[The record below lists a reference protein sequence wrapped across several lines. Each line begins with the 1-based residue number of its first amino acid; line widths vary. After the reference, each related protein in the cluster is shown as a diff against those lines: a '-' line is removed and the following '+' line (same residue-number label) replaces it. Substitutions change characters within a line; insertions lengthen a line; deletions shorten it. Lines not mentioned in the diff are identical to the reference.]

1 MAARRISPVASAAV
15 AARRAVRPRRSEPPR
30 PSASATLDRS
40 RRAAELA
47 VATNG
52 TRFDVL
58 VIGGGITG
66 VGAALDAASRG
77 LRTALIESRD
87 LAFGTSRWSSKLAH
101 GGLRYLA
108 TGDVGVAYESAVE
121 RGHLLTHIAPHL
133 VRGTPMML
141 PLIPSVGGKRAGLM
155 GAGFVAGDVLRRA
168 ARTPGRE
175 LPAPRRVG
183 RAGALALAP
192 SLPADGLRGGLVI
205 HDGQLTDDARLVVGV
220 ARTAAAHGATVLTR
234 VRATGIDDAGVAVV
248 DELTGERTTITARAI
263 VNATGVWADR
273 LAPELELRPSRGTH
287 VVLDGGA
294 LPGLQA
300 NLTLPYPGERNRYL
314 LVLPQLDGH
323 ILLGLTD
330 EAVEVVEDV
339 PQPEPWEV
347 DQMVSALGDV
357 LGMAVDPGHVLGAF
371 AGLRPLLAGTS
382 GKADGE
388 PEATSD
394 LSREHTVVRGEHR
407 AVHVV
412 GGKLTTYRR
421 MAEDAIDAAVDHAGL
436 DAGPS
441 QTRRL
446 PLVGAA
452 PRSQLQ
458 ALPDAPLLV
467 ARFGTEA
474 AQVSAAIHADPS
486 LGEAVAPG
494 VQVTHAELRFAAA
507 HEGALDAEDLLDRR
521 FRVGFVPA
529 DRAVALAAAEA
540 ALAAVAQARA

>member
-1 MAARRISPVASAAV
+1 MARRRTEAVRSAV
-15 AARRAVRPRRSEPPR
+15 AARRAVRPRRSAPPR
-30 PSASATLDRS
+30 PNGSASLTRE
-40 RRAAELA
+40 RRAAELDR
-47 VATNG
+47 ATAG
-52 TRFDVL
+52 TRFDVV

-66 VGAALDAASRG
+66 AGAALDAASRG
-77 LRTALIESRD
+77 LRTALIESHD

-155 GAGFVAGDVLRRA
+155 GAGFVAGDLLRRA

-183 RAGALALAP
+183 PKAARRLAP
-192 SLPADGLRGGLVI
+192 SLPASGLRGGLVI
-205 HDGQLTDDARLVVGV
+205 HDGQLTDDARLVVAV
-220 ARTAAAHGATVLTR
+220 ARTAAAHGATVLTKL
-234 VRATGIDDAGVAVV
+234 RATAIDDAGVAVV
-248 DELTGERTTITARAI
+248 DELTGETATLQARAI

-287 VVLDGGA
+287 VVLDGAA
-294 LPGLQA
+294 LPGLRA

-314 LVLPQLDGH
+314 LVLPQLDGR
-323 ILLGLTD
+323 IFLGLTD
-330 EAVEVVEDV
+330 EAVEVVDDV
-339 PQPEPWEV
+339 PRPEEWEI
-347 DQMVSALGDV
+347 DEMVNALGEV
-357 LGMAVDPGHVLGAF
+357 LGAPVDPDHVLGAY

-382 GKADGE
+382 GKAEGE

-421 MAEDAIDAAVDHAGL
+421 MAEDAIDAAIDHAGL
-436 DAGPS
+436 DAGRS

-452 PRSQLQ
+452 PRTQLD
-458 ALPDAPLLV
+458 AMPDAPLLV

-474 AQVSAAIHADPS
+474 TQISAAIRADPS
-486 LGEAVAPG
+486 LGEPVAPG
-494 VQVTHAELRFAAA
+494 VPVTHAELRFSAE
-507 HEGALDAEDLLDRR
+507 HEGVLETDDLLDRR
-521 FRVGFVPA
+521 FRIGFVPA
-529 DRAVALAAAEA
+529 DRAMALDAAEA
-540 ALAAVAQARA
+540 ALASVDV

>member
-1 MAARRISPVASAAV
+1 MGGHRTAALQSARRV
-15 AARRAVRPRRSEPPR
+15 VRPRRSLPPR
-30 PSASATLDRS
+30 PTRSASLTRARRTLELDAAT
-40 RRAAELA
+40 A
-47 VATNG
+47 G
-52 TRFDVL
+52 TRFDVV

-66 VGAALDAASRG
+66 AGAALDAASRG
-77 LRTALIESRD
+77 LRTALIEAQD

-141 PLIPSVGGKRAGLM
+141 PLIPSVGGQRAGLM
-155 GAGFVAGDVLRRA
+155 GAGFVAGDVLRRL

-183 RAGALALAP
+183 PIAARRLAP
-192 SLPADGLRGGLVI
+192 SLPEAGLRGGLVI
-205 HDGQLTDDARLVVGV
+205 HDGQLTDDARLVVAV
-220 ARTAAAHGATVLTR
+220 ARTAAAHGATVLTK
-234 VRATGIDDAGVAVV
+234 VRATSIGAAGVEVV
-248 DELTGERTTITARAI
+248 DELTGEASTIQARAI

-287 VVLDGGA
+287 VVLDGA
-294 LPGLQA
+294 AMPGLRA

-323 ILLGLTD
+323 IYLGLTD

-339 PQPEPWEV
+339 PRPEEWEI
-347 DQMVSALGDV
+347 DEMVHALGEV
-357 LGMAVDPGHVLGAF
+357 LGSPVDPEHVLGAY

-382 GKADGE
+382 GKPEGE

-394 LSREHTVVRGEHR
+394 LSREHTVVRGEHG

-421 MAEDAIDAAVDHAGL
+421 MAEDAIDAAIDHAGL

-452 PRSQLQ
+452 PRTQLDAMPED
-458 ALPDAPLLV
+458 ALVV

-474 AQVSAAIHADPS
+474 AQVGAAVRADPS

-494 VQVTHAELRFAAA
+494 VPVTHAELRFSAA
-507 HEGALDAEDLLDRR
+507 HEGVLEAEDLLDRR
-521 FRVGFVPA
+521 FRIGFVPA

-540 ALAAVAQARA
+540 AVASVVAE

>member
-1 MAARRISPVASAAV
+1 MAGRRTSIQSAWS
-15 AARRAVRPRRSEPPR
+15 ARRAVRPRRSAPPR
-30 PSASATLDRS
+30 PSGSASLTRARRATELDR
-40 RRAAELA
+40 
-47 VATNG
+47 ATAG
-52 TRFDVL
+52 TRFDVV

-66 VGAALDAASRG
+66 AGAALDAASRG
-77 LRTALIESRD
+77 LRTALIESHD

-141 PLIPSVGGKRAGLM
+141 PLIPAVGGKRAGLM
-155 GAGFVAGDVLRRA
+155 GAGFVAGDLLRRA

-175 LPAPRRVG
+175 LPPPRRVG
-183 RAGALALAP
+183 PKAAHRLAP
-192 SLPADGLRGGLVI
+192 SLPEHGLRGALVI

-220 ARTAAAHGATVLTR
+220 ARTAAAHGATVLTK
-234 VRATGIDDAGVAVV
+234 VRATAIDAAGVSVV
-248 DELTGERTTITARAI
+248 DELTGETATITARAI

-287 VVLDGGA
+287 VVLDGAA
-294 LPGLQA
+294 LPGLRA

-323 ILLGLTD
+323 IFLGLTD

-339 PQPEPWEV
+339 PRPEDWEI
-347 DQMVSALGDV
+347 DEMVNALGDV
-357 LGMAVDPGHVLGAF
+357 LGAPVDPEHVLGAY

-394 LSREHTVVRGEHR
+394 LSREHTVVRGEHG

-458 ALPDAPLLV
+458 AMPDAPLLV

-474 AQVSAAIHADPS
+474 AQISAAIRADAS
-486 LGEAVAPG
+486 LGEPVAPG
-494 VQVTHAELRFAAA
+494 VPVTHAELRFAAA
-507 HEGALDAEDLLDRR
+507 HEGVLETDDLLDRR
-521 FRVGFVPA
+521 FRIGFVPA
-529 DRAVALAAAEA
+529 DRAVALSAAEA
-540 ALAAVAQARA
+540 ALAAVQPDA